1 MSTVDKKLTV
11 LAIKPQAESHI
22 VPDQELCRRCDSR
35 PCIVACPAE
44 LWALNEET
52 GEMTI
57 EHAGCLECGTCLLV
71 CPQDAVVWRF
81 PDGTYGVQFRYG

>member
-1 MSTVDKKLTV
+1 MSTVDKKLAV

-22 VPDQELCRRCDSR
+22 VPDQQLCSRCDSR

-44 LWALNEET
+44 LWALNDET

-71 CPQDAVVWRF
+71 CPQDAVAWRF
-81 PDGTYGVQFRYG
+81 PDGTFGVQLRWG